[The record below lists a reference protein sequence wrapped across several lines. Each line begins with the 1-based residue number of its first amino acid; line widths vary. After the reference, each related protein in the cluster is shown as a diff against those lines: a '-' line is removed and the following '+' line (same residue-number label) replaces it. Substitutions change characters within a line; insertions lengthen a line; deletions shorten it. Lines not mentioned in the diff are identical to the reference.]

1 MASINAYLSG
11 SECRRARTCGSVHGT
26 TLRSSSRGRVLSTIE
41 EMRPTLTRARYKNL
55 LLEVFCIEKGVDP
68 ELARHALEA
77 VRPIARRHDLL
88 DVEDDLG
95 QRRLDFEE
103 GREVAAG

>member
-1 MASINAYLSG
+1 MTDCTPERLDNL
-11 SECRRARTCGSVHGT
+11 ARDYYSKARWDTPYG
-26 TLRSSSRGRVLSTIE
+26 SRGRVLSTIE
-41 EMRPTLTRARYKNL
+41 ELRPTLTRATYKNL
-55 LLEVFCIEKGVDP
+55 LLYVFCHEKGVDP

-95 QRRLDFEE
+95 SRRLDFDA
-103 GREVAAG
+103 GREVAAE